1 MKRAVLQVVLLA
13 VMSVSAGGLAEEL
26 KASRP
31 PSVCSFA
38 DGVYRFE
45 FPGDRQLSLTF
56 PLNLKQGEYYRI
68 EFEVRCGRGIEAKN
82 GISSLQIGG
91 TKRYQAFRA
100 GKQWTHHV
108 NYLYAETEKGVFSL
122 SLKPSAPDTVE
133 FRNVRCTRIADSD
146 FRKNLF
152 PDGGLESADPALPAW
167 PWPQEEF
174 LSLSH
179 DAGFLVGSCSLVLKK
194 GTLRRAVYAL
204 SSTLPV
210 RPGKVYQIAFW
221 GRASRNTQV
230 QLMFES
236 LKKELVVSQ
245 EWSRVVWEFSVP
257 AGFPRLGRL
266 RIVHQGDVPGEV
278 YLDDFVFREKADLPQ

>member
-13 VMSVSAGGLAEEL
+13 VMAVSFGVSAEEL

-91 TKRYQAFRA
+91 TKRYQAF
-100 GKQWTHHV
+100 H
-108 NYLYAETEKGVFSL
+108 
-122 SLKPSAPDTVE
+122 LKPSAPDTVE
-133 FRNVRCTRIADSD
+133 FRNLRCTLIGDSE

-167 PWPQEEF
+167 PWPQ
-174 LSLSH
+174 
-179 DAGFLVGSCSLVLKK
+179 
-194 GTLRRAVYAL
+194 
-204 SSTLPV
+204 
-210 RPGKVYQIAFW
+210 
-221 GRASRNTQV
+221 
-230 QLMFES
+230 
-236 LKKELVVSQ
+236 
-245 EWSRVVWEFSVP
+245 
-257 AGFPRLGRL
+257 
-266 RIVHQGDVPGEV
+266 
-278 YLDDFVFREKADLPQ
+278 